1 MKIKMSKPIRIFI
14 LCIFVSGIALAI
26 STHEVNP
33 ENNPIGV
40 NYYNDVVKGENIP
53 DVIPYADLIDYSSLI
68 DVYRPYHHASMF
80 VIVLNLFQDQNLIFQ
95 IHKRDSVREWVKIK
109 LPIKEKYFISDFEL
123 FTDTASSKESYRITC
138 EVDRKDTTKNRKFE
152 FIIDTQELKEITKK

>member
-95 IHKRDSVREWVKIK
+95 IHKRDSVREWVQIK

-123 FTDTASSKESYRITC
+123 FTDTASSNESYRITC
-138 EVDRKDTTKNRKFE
+138 EIDRKDTTKNRKFE